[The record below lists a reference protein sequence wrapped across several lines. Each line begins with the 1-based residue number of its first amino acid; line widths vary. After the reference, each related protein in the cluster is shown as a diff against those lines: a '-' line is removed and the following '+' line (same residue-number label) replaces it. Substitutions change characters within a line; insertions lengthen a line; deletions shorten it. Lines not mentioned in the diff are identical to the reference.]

1 MGINGKEFI
10 SSLESR
16 GLIYQKSGSDD
27 LEEHLNSERTVY
39 CGFDPTA
46 DSLHLGHLVPLL
58 MLKRFQLAGHKP
70 IALVG
75 GATGLIGDPSFK
87 ATERKLHSAEIVEQ
101 WALKITSQIE
111 GLINADELKS
121 VSIINNASW
130 LSEIKMLDFLRDI
143 GKYFSINNLIAKESV
158 KKRIERKGEGIS
170 YTEFSYSLVQALDFA
185 QLYKQVDCTI
195 QVGGSDQWGNI
206 VSGIELNRRQ
216 GKTQCFGITVPLI
229 TKSDGTKFG
238 KTESGS
244 VWLDSKKTSP
254 YMFYQFWLRV
264 EDEDVYKFLNFFTFL
279 SEEYIQQVKINDE
292 SSENKP
298 IAQSILAE
306 EVTRFVH
313 GQEHLDAAKRITNA
327 LFSNSAENLLQGD
340 FKQLALDGLPHVIL
354 GDTNKSS
361 LSLSKLIVDAGIT
374 KSGRE
379 VKDAL
384 KRGAISINGKIV
396 SPEDGFNMDSLFA
409 KDHSQYDNYFLIK
422 VGKKKHLLVSLR

>member
-1 MGINGKEFI
+1 MEINGKKFI

-111 GLINADELKS
+111 NLINVDELKS

-158 KKRIERKGEGIS
+158 KKRIEREGEGIS

-354 GDTNKSS
+354 GDTDKSS

>member
-1 MGINGKEFI
+1 MEINGKKFI
-10 SSLESR
+10 SSLEGR
-16 GLIYQKSGSDD
+16 GLIYQKSGSHD
-27 LEEHLNSERTVY
+27 LEEHLDSERTVY

-87 ATERKLHSAEIVEQ
+87 ATERKLHSSEIVEE

-111 GLINADELKS
+111 DLINADELKP

-158 KKRIERKGEGIS
+158 KKRIEREGEGIS

-216 GKTQCFGITVPLI
+216 SKTQCFGITVPLI

-264 EDEDVYKFLNFFTFL
+264 EDEDVYRFLNFFTFL
-279 SEEYIQQVKINDE
+279 SEAFIQQVKTNDE
-292 SSENKP
+292 SSDKKP
-298 IAQSILAE
+298 IAQAILAE

-313 GQEHLDAAKRITNA
+313 GQENLDAAKRITDA
-327 LFSNSAENLLQGD
+327 LFNNSAENLLQED
-340 FKQLALDGLPHVIL
+340 FKQLALDGLPHMIL
-354 GDTNKSS
+354 ADTDKSA
-361 LSLSKLIVDAGIT
+361 LSLSKLIVDAGIA

-384 KRGAISINGKIV
+384 KRGAISINGDIV
-396 SPEDGFNMDSLFA
+396 SPADGFNIDSLFA
-409 KDHSQYDNYFLIK
+409 KDRSQYHNYFLIK
-422 VGKKKHLLVSLR
+422 VGKKKHLLVSLT

>member
-1 MGINGKEFI
+1 MEINGKKFI

-111 GLINADELKS
+111 NLINVDELKS

-158 KKRIERKGEGIS
+158 KKRIEREGEGIS

-216 GKTQCFGITVPLI
+216 SKAQCFGITVPLI

-354 GDTNKSS
+354 GDTDKSS

>member
-1 MGINGKEFI
+1 MEINGKKFI

-111 GLINADELKS
+111 NLINVDELKS

-158 KKRIERKGEGIS
+158 KKRIEREGEGIS

-292 SSENKP
+292 SSKNKP

-354 GDTNKSS
+354 GDADKSS

>member
-1 MGINGKEFI
+1 MEINGKKFI

-111 GLINADELKS
+111 NLINVDELKS

-158 KKRIERKGEGIS
+158 KKRIEREGEGIS

-216 GKTQCFGITVPLI
+216 SKIQCFGITVPLI

-354 GDTNKSS
+354 GDTDKSS

-374 KSGRE
+374 KSGKE

-384 KRGAISINGKIV
+384 KRGAISINGKII

>member
-1 MGINGKEFI
+1 MEINGKKFI

-87 ATERKLHSAEIVEQ
+87 ATERKLHSAEIVEE

-111 GLINADELKS
+111 NLINVDELKS

-158 KKRIERKGEGIS
+158 KKRIEREGEGIS

-292 SSENKP
+292 SSKNKP

-354 GDTNKSS
+354 GDADKSS

>member
-1 MGINGKEFI
+1 MEINGKKFI

-111 GLINADELKS
+111 NLINVDELKS

-130 LSEIKMLDFLRDI
+130 LSEIKMLDFLRDT

-158 KKRIERKGEGIS
+158 KKRIEREGEGIS

-206 VSGIELNRRQ
+206 VSGIELNRRKS
-216 GKTQCFGITVPLI
+216 KTQCFGITVPLI

-279 SEEYIQQVKINDE
+279 SEEYIQQVKIKDE

-327 LFSNSAENLLQGD
+327 LFNNSAENLLQGD

-354 GDTNKSS
+354 GDTDKSS

>member
-1 MGINGKEFI
+1 MEINGKKFI

-111 GLINADELKS
+111 NLINVDELKS

-130 LSEIKMLDFLRDI
+130 LSEIKVLDFLRDI
-143 GKYFSINNLIAKESV
+143 GKHFSINNLIAKESV
-158 KKRIERKGEGIS
+158 KKRIEREGEGIS

-206 VSGIELNRRQ
+206 VSGIELNRRES
-216 GKTQCFGITVPLI
+216 KTQFFGITVPLI

-292 SSENKP
+292 SSKNKP

-354 GDTNKSS
+354 GDADKSS

>member
-1 MGINGKEFI
+1 MEINGKKFI

-101 WALKITSQIE
+101 WALKITSQIKD
-111 GLINADELKS
+111 LINADELKS

-158 KKRIERKGEGIS
+158 KKRIEREGEGIS

-216 GKTQCFGITVPLI
+216 SKAQCFGITVPLI

-279 SEEYIQQVKINDE
+279 SEEYIQQVKTKDE
-292 SSENKP
+292 LSENKP

-327 LFSNSAENLLQGD
+327 LFNNSAENLLQGD

-354 GDTNKSS
+354 GDADKSS

>member
-1 MGINGKEFI
+1 MEINGKKFI

-111 GLINADELKS
+111 NLINVDELKS

-158 KKRIERKGEGIS
+158 KKRIEREGEGIS

-206 VSGIELNRRQ
+206 VSGIELNRRES
-216 GKTQCFGITVPLI
+216 KAQCFGITVPLI

-292 SSENKP
+292 SSKNKP

-354 GDTNKSS
+354 GDADKSS

-409 KDHSQYDNYFLIK
+409 KDQSQYDNYFLIK

>member
-1 MGINGKEFI
+1 MEINGKKFI

-111 GLINADELKS
+111 NLINVDELKS

-158 KKRIERKGEGIS
+158 KKSIEREGEGIS

-206 VSGIELNRRQ
+206 VSGIELNRRHS
-216 GKTQCFGITVPLI
+216 KTQCFGITVPLI

-292 SSENKP
+292 SSKNKP

-354 GDTNKSS
+354 GDTDKSS

-374 KSGRE
+374 NSGRE

-409 KDHSQYDNYFLIK
+409 RDHSQYDNYFLIK

>member
-1 MGINGKEFI
+1 
-10 SSLESR
+10 
-16 GLIYQKSGSDD
+16 
-27 LEEHLNSERTVY
+27 
-39 CGFDPTA
+39 
-46 DSLHLGHLVPLL
+46 
-58 MLKRFQLAGHKP
+58 
-70 IALVG
+70 
-75 GATGLIGDPSFK
+75 
-87 ATERKLHSAEIVEQ
+87 
-101 WALKITSQIE
+101 
-111 GLINADELKS
+111 
-121 VSIINNASW
+121 
-130 LSEIKMLDFLRDI
+130 
-143 GKYFSINNLIAKESV
+143 
-158 KKRIERKGEGIS
+158 
-170 YTEFSYSLVQALDFA
+170 
-185 QLYKQVDCTI
+185 
-195 QVGGSDQWGNI
+195 
-206 VSGIELNRRQ
+206 
-216 GKTQCFGITVPLI
+216 
-229 TKSDGTKFG
+229 
-238 KTESGS
+238 
-244 VWLDSKKTSP
+244 
-254 YMFYQFWLRV
+254 MFYQFWLRV

-292 SSENKP
+292 SSKNKP

-354 GDTNKSS
+354 GDTDKSS

>member
-1 MGINGKEFI
+1 MEINGKKFI

-111 GLINADELKS
+111 NLINVDELKS

-158 KKRIERKGEGIS
+158 KKRIEREGEGIS

-185 QLYKQVDCTI
+185 QLNKQADCTI

-216 GKTQCFGITVPLI
+216 SKPQCFGITVPLI

-292 SSENKP
+292 SSKNKP

-313 GQEHLDAAKRITNA
+313 GEEHLDAAKRITSA

-354 GDTNKSS
+354 GDADKSS

>member
-1 MGINGKEFI
+1 MEINGKKFI

-111 GLINADELKS
+111 NLINVDELKS

-158 KKRIERKGEGIS
+158 KKRIEREGEGIS

-216 GKTQCFGITVPLI
+216 SKTRCFGITVPLI

-292 SSENKP
+292 SSKNKP

-354 GDTNKSS
+354 GDTDKSS

-409 KDHSQYDNYFLIK
+409 KDNSQYDNYFLIK

>member
-1 MGINGKEFI
+1 M
-10 SSLESR
+10 
-16 GLIYQKSGSDD
+16 
-27 LEEHLNSERTVY
+27 
-39 CGFDPTA
+39 
-46 DSLHLGHLVPLL
+46 
-58 MLKRFQLAGHKP
+58 
-70 IALVG
+70 
-75 GATGLIGDPSFK
+75 
-87 ATERKLHSAEIVEQ
+87 
-101 WALKITSQIE
+101 KITSQIE
-111 GLINADELKS
+111 NLINVDELKS

-158 KKRIERKGEGIS
+158 KKRIEREGEGIS

-185 QLYKQVDCTI
+185 QLHKQVDCTI

-206 VSGIELNRRQ
+206 VSGIELNRRES
-216 GKTQCFGITVPLI
+216 KAQCFGITVPLI

-354 GDTNKSS
+354 GDADKSS

>member
-1 MGINGKEFI
+1 MEINGKKFI

-111 GLINADELKS
+111 NLINVDELKS

-158 KKRIERKGEGIS
+158 KKRIEREGEGIS

-216 GKTQCFGITVPLI
+216 SKTQCFGITVPLI

-292 SSENKP
+292 SSDNKP

-340 FKQLALDGLPHVIL
+340 FKHLALDGLPHVIL
-354 GDTNKSS
+354 GDADKSS